1 MNDWTESNHELTK
14 TFVFKSF
21 LEAIHWMV
29 KASSEMEKQK
39 HHAIWTNE
47 YNKVHVRLTT
57 HDAGNIITQK
67 DRDLAA
73 ALDMIDIKE

>member
-1 MNDWTESNHELTK
+1 MNNWNESNNELTK

-57 HDAGNIITQK
+57 HDAGNTITQK
-67 DRDLAA
+67 DRELAA

>member
-1 MNDWTESNHELTK
+1 MNDWTESNHELAK

-29 KASSEMEKQK
+29 KASSEMEKQN

-47 YNKVHVRLTT
+47 FNKVHVRLTT
-57 HDAGNIITQK
+57 HDAGNTITQK
-67 DRDLAA
+67 DRELAA
-73 ALDMIDIKE
+73 ALDMIDINE

>member
-1 MNDWTESNHELTK
+1 MNNWNESNYELTK

-29 KASSEMEKQK
+29 KASFEMEKHN

-57 HDAGNIITQK
+57 HDAGNTITQK
-67 DRDLAA
+67 DRELAA
-73 ALDMIDIKE
+73 ALDMIDSYK

>member
-57 HDAGNIITQK
+57 HDAGNTITQK

>member
-47 YNKVHVRLTT
+47 YNKVHIRLTT
-57 HDAGNIITQK
+57 HDAGNTITQK
-67 DRDLAA
+67 DRELAA

>member
-1 MNDWTESNHELTK
+1 MKNWNESNNELTK

-29 KASSEMEKQK
+29 KASNEMEKQN

-47 YNKVHVRLTT
+47 FNKVHVRLTT
-57 HDAGNIITQK
+57 HDAGNTITQK
-67 DRDLAA
+67 DRELAA
-73 ALDMIDIKE
+73 ALDMIDSYE

>member
-1 MNDWTESNHELTK
+1 MNNWNESNNELTK

-29 KASSEMEKQK
+29 KASNEMEKLN

-57 HDAGNIITQK
+57 HDAGNTITQK

-73 ALDMIDIKE
+73 ALDIIEINE

>member
-1 MNDWTESNHELTK
+1 MNNWTESNNELTK
-14 TFVFKSF
+14 TFVFKTF

-29 KASSEMEKQK
+29 KASNEMEQLN

-57 HDAGNIITQK
+57 HDAGNTITQK
-67 DRDLAA
+67 DRELAA
-73 ALDMIDIKE
+73 AMDMIESND

>member
-57 HDAGNIITQK
+57 HDAGNTITQK
-67 DRDLAA
+67 DRELAA
-73 ALDMIDIKE
+73 ALDMIDIME

>member
-1 MNDWTESNHELTK
+1 MKNWNESNNELTK

-29 KASSEMEKQK
+29 KASNEMEKQN

-57 HDAGNIITQK
+57 HDAGNTITQK
-67 DRDLAA
+67 DRELAV
-73 ALDMIDIKE
+73 ALDMIDSYE

>member
-1 MNDWTESNHELTK
+1 MNNWNESNNELTK

-29 KASSEMEKQK
+29 KASYEMEKQN

-47 YNKVHVRLTT
+47 FNKVHVRLTT
-57 HDAGNIITQK
+57 HDAGNTITQK

-73 ALDMIDIKE
+73 ALDMIDSYE